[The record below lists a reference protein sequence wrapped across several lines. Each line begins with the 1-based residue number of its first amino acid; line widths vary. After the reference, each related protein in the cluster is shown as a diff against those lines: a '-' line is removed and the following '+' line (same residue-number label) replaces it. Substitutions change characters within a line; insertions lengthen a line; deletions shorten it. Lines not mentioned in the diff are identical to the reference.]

1 METPLD
7 DSQLLRLAADPRTR
21 LFPEPS
27 RTAVLAPLVIVLA
40 LLPALVIVQT
50 PGFDETSSR
59 WGLRTLDVAMARELS
74 GWLQPGREG
83 FGRSLAYQPP
93 LASWLQAAVVRAI
106 GIERPVGWHVVSFLA
121 TCGCVVAMYRLAR
134 RLGGASFS
142 LVVVAC
148 LSCHPLTL
156 RLATGT
162 TPGAIGLLLMVVT
175 VWGLLGHLEGP
186 PLLVSFRLLIGALAW
201 GLALLAVG
209 PVALALLPPLLLHVG
224 GLRGGQGRAASGSSL
239 SGIVRSVWSGTTALL
254 ILIATGLSFSS
265 WWEVMMLSEYETAFW
280 CSWWTG
286 SLLSDP
292 SSITLSHSGRGWIA
306 DNTLLC
312 GWLLIG
318 LAELLRHIWQPSSE
332 LSRRRHQLVGLWWLM
347 ALAARI
353 VFEFFGPRESVQRE
367 TWDAFLLLP
376 TLLIVG
382 SGVEAV
388 VRRQTSPLTEALLIA
403 STAGFIIWRVTGRP
417 TVGLIAFVSVLAALA
432 LFPAFASRWRVSS
445 HGWSERNWRRF
456 LQVFVVAFL
465 TSHMVMGLI
474 ARPRPTTDDAALIEL
489 RQRLETLPPVRRIT
503 LIAVNAAAPASLSFL
518 LHSRWPS
525 AQLTIAEAWNAEF
538 VEKTILPTKTD
549 GIEDLVVEWSRRDAR
564 LTAENFANYQAMP
577 VGDPIRYEGRKL
589 ALYIIGP
596 HRR

>member
-27 RTAVLAPLVIVLA
+27 RTAILAPLVIVMA
-40 LLPALVIVQT
+40 LLPALAIVRT
-50 PGFDETSSR
+50 SGLDEISSR
-59 WGLRTLDVAMARELS
+59 WGLRALDVVVARELPH
-74 GWLQPGREG
+74 WLQPGREG

-93 LASWLQAAVVRAI
+93 LASWLQASVVRAI
-106 GIERPVGWHVVSFLA
+106 GIERPASWLVVSFLA

-148 LSCHPLTL
+148 LACHPLTL

-162 TPGAIGLLLMVVT
+162 TPGAIGLLLIVVS

-186 PLLVSFRLLIGALAW
+186 PLLVSFRLLVGALAW
-201 GLALLAVG
+201 GLALLAAG
-209 PVALALLPPLLLHVG
+209 PVALALLLPLLLHMG
-224 GLRGGQGRAASGSSL
+224 GLRGGLARAASDSSL
-239 SGIVRSVWSGTTALL
+239 AGIVRSVWTGTTALL

-265 WWEVMMLSEYETAFW
+265 WWEVMMLSEHGTAFW
-280 CSWWTG
+280 SSWWTG
-286 SLLSDP
+286 SLLRDP
-292 SSITLSHSGRGWIA
+292 SSITLSPSGRSWIA

-312 GWLLIG
+312 GWLVIG
-318 LAELLRHIWQPSSE
+318 LADVFRHVWQPTSE
-332 LSRRRHQLVGLWWLM
+332 LSRRRHQLVGLWWLT

-367 TWDAFLLLP
+367 AWDAFLLLP

-388 VRRQTSPLTEALLIA
+388 VRRRTSPLIEALLIA
-403 STAGFIIWRVTGRP
+403 STAGLVVWRVTGHP
-417 TVGLIAFVSVLAALA
+417 TAGLIAFVAALAALA
-432 LFPAFASRWRVSS
+432 LFPAFASRWRGSS

-465 TSHMVMGLI
+465 TSQMVMGLI
-474 ARPRPTTDDAALIEL
+474 TRLRPTLDDVALTEL
-489 RQRLETLPPVRRIT
+489 RQRLRTLPPVRRIT
-503 LIAVNAAAPASLSFL
+503 LIAVDAAAPASLSFL
-518 LHSRWPS
+518 LRSRWS
-525 AQLTIAEAWNAEF
+525 QAQFTIAETWSAES
-538 VEKTILPTKTD
+538 VEKTILPANGR
-549 GIEDLVVEWSRRDAR
+549 GIENLVIEWSRRDAR

-577 VGDPIRYEGRKL
+577 VGDPIRYGGRKL